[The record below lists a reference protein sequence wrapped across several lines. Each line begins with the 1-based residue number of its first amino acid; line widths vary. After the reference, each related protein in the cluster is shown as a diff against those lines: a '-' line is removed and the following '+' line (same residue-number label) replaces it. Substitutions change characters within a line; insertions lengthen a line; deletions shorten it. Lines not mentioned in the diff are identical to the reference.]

1 MGADERFGRRRPRP
15 EDIEIIMPANLLA
28 RGGAVLL
35 LPRACSACLTRS
47 CYPTP
52 QPTIPHGRKYP
63 LEDDEADS
71 SLHEILVG
79 TLIAVCSL
87 AGVALL
93 VLIAVCRQSRVARKR
108 RLIESSH
115 QRSIAGA
122 GIVMGEVRVRACR
135 ARGPCRS
142 SLAT

>member
-1 MGADERFGRRRPRP
+1 
-15 EDIEIIMPANLLA
+15 MPANLLA
-28 RGGAVLL
+28 RGGAALLL

-63 LEDDEADS
+63 LEDDEEDS

-122 GIVMGEVRVRACR
+122 GIVMGEVRVR
-135 ARGPCRS
+135 GPCRS